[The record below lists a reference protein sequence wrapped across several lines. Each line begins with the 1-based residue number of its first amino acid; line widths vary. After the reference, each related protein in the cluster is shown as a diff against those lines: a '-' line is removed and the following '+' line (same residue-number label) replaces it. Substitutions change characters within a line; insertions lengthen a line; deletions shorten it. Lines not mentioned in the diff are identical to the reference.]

1 MPSKLPRALRE
12 NGGDSCVLSKGL
24 LRDVGYTQI
33 LGVSM
38 KINVKSAEAFYEKVL
53 GVIPGMIQ
61 RKESVFEIERYLR
74 QVVKLIEADRVEWQ
88 EYEGLENK

>member
-1 MPSKLPRALRE
+1 
-12 NGGDSCVLSKGL
+12 
-24 LRDVGYTQI
+24 
-33 LGVSM
+33 M